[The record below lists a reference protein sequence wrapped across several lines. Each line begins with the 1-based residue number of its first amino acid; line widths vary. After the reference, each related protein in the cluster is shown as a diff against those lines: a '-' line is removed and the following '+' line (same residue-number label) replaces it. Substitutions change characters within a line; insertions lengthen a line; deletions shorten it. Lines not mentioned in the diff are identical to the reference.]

1 MTLRSISLLLT
12 LTCAAACGDDKGGDT
27 EATTTATDPTTGT
40 DSTAATDPTTGTDS
54 TAATDP
60 TTTGTTDGSASEG
73 QTDTGTAP
81 TGTDPTG
88 TDTTGTDTGTTGVD
102 TSQFERFTVRD
113 AAGPCPPNADCD
125 GFIELLGTRM
135 LRVEKFGDLDNPVTE
150 VEIDEDDFVAAVA
163 VFAAPEL
170 VNTLDGPDPLCN
182 PPTDVFES
190 MELVLD
196 GAMHDAMTTACDLPP
211 LVAAR
216 EMADALAMEYAP

>member
-1 MTLRSISLLLT
+1 MKLRRISLLLT

-27 EATTTATDPTTGT
+27 EATTGIGSTTTTDPTTGT
-40 DSTAATDPTTGTDS
+40 GSTTT
-54 TAATDP
+54 TDP
-60 TTTGTTDGSASEG
+60 TTTGTADGSASDG
-73 QTDTGTAP
+73 QTDTGTDL

-88 TDTTGTDTGTTGVD
+88 TDPTGTGTTGVD

-125 GFIELLGTRM
+125 GFIELLGTRV
-135 LRVEKFGDLDNPVTE
+135 LRVEKFGELDNPVTE
-150 VEIDEDDFVAAVA
+150 VEIDEDDFLAAVA
-163 VFAAPEL
+163 VFTAPEL

-182 PPTDVFES
+182 PPSDVFES

-196 GAMHDAMTTACDLPP
+196 GALHDAMTTACDLPP

-216 EMADALAMEYAP
+216 EMADALVMEYVP